1 MPSKSHRQESV
12 TSENTPLLATAS
24 EEPVIPFNDSEILQ
38 DAPKGS
44 DDEEDEDEEG
54 HVVEI
59 PLPRKQIFLLCF
71 ARMIDP
77 VAFFGIFP
85 FVNKMIQEVGHV
97 AKADVGFYS
106 GTIVSTPSLNMR
118 VLNLN
123 VLGIVILFHS
133 DDIYDILGQSCR
145 PNRP

>member
-1 MPSKSHRQESV
+1 
-12 TSENTPLLATAS
+12 
-24 EEPVIPFNDSEILQ
+24 
-38 DAPKGS
+38 
-44 DDEEDEDEEG
+44 
-54 HVVEI
+54 
-59 PLPRKQIFLLCF
+59 
-71 ARMIDP
+71 MIDP